1 MNKPC
6 DNRTFIFDTGG
17 VRRAELLRRLKAYAR
32 RNGLAYSFDPGKGK
46 GSHGRVTVGNRFT
59 TVKMGEFGPG
69 LFRKVLTDLDI
80 DKEEL

>member
-1 MNKPC
+1 M
-6 DNRTFIFDTGG
+6 FDTDG
-17 VRRAELLRRLKAYAR
+17 VRRAELLKRLKAYAK
-32 RNGLAYSFDPGKGK
+32 RNGLAYSFDPVRGK

-69 LFRKVLTDLDI
+69 LFSKVLSDLDI